1 MAKFTNTF
9 PALTIGLDLGDEW
22 AHFCGLDASKNKVLE
37 GRVAMTDKALRK
49 QFPKS
54 RPARIALEAGA
65 QSAWVYR
72 LLKALGHEVIVA
84 QPRKL
89 RLIYCNDKK
98 CDRVDAQQLATFAR
112 MDPTVLHPIELRD
125 LKTQA
130 DLATVQARHVLVAT
144 RTKHINH
151 VRGVCK
157 SFGVRLPSCSTESFH
172 RKVEKLIPPSLQEAL
187 NPMLQML
194 GHLTESIA
202 GYDNVMETHCKVK
215 YREATGAMQQV
226 AGIGPVVSL
235 SFALKVGDRDRF
247 KKSRLV
253 GAWVGLRPRL
263 DQSGETNRQLGITK
277 AGDAAL
283 RRLLIQAAH
292 YNLGPFGPDS
302 DLRRWGLKIAER
314 GGARAKKIAVV
325 AVARK
330 LAVLMHRLWITGEE
344 YEPLRQAKRRAA
356 REVAQA

>member
-1 MAKFTNTF
+1 MTQSTSTV

-22 AHFCGLDASKNKVLE
+22 AHFCGLDASKKKVLE

-65 QSAWVYR
+65 QSAWVCR
-72 LLKALGHEVIVA
+72 LLKALRHEVIVA

-98 CDRVDAQQLATFAR
+98 CDRIDAEQLATFAR
-112 MDPTVLHPIELRD
+112 LDPTVLHPIEHRD

-130 DLATVQARHVLVAT
+130 DLATVEARALVVAT

-194 GHLTESIA
+194 GQLTESIA
-202 GYDNVMETHCKVK
+202 GYDDAIATLCKKK
-215 YREATGAMQQV
+215 YRKATGAMQQV
-226 AGIGPVVSL
+226 AGVGPVVSL
-235 SFALKVGDRDRF
+235 TFALKVGDEHRF
-247 KKSRLV
+247 KKSRLL

-263 DQSGETNRQLGITK
+263 DQSGKTNRQLGITR

-292 YNLGPFGPDS
+292 YTLGPFGPDS
-302 DLRRWGLKIAER
+302 DLRTWGLKLA
-314 GGARAKKIAVV
+314 GQGNPRAKKTAVV

-330 LAVLMHRLWITGEE
+330 LAVLMHRLWITGEV
-344 YEPLRQAKRRAA
+344 YEPLRQTARRAA
-356 REVAQA
+356 RQLAPA

>member
-1 MAKFTNTF
+1 MAKSTSTF

-22 AHFCGLDASKNKVLE
+22 AHFCGLDASKKKVLE

-54 RPARIALEAGA
+54 VRARIALEAGA
-65 QSAWVYR
+65 QSAWVCR

-89 RLIYCNDKK
+89 RLIYQNDKK
-98 CDRVDAQQLATFAR
+98 CDRVDAEQLATFAR
-112 MDPTVLHPIELRD
+112 LDPTVLHPIEHRD
-125 LKTQA
+125 VKTQA
-130 DLATVQARHVLVAT
+130 DLATVEARAHLVAT
-144 RTKHINH
+144 RTKDINH

-157 SFGVRLPSCSTESFH
+157 SFGVRLPSCSSDSFH
-172 RKVEKLIPPSLQEAL
+172 HKVEKLIPPSLQEAL

-194 GHLTESIA
+194 GQLTKSIA
-202 GYDNVMETHCKVK
+202 GYDDVIETYCKKK
-215 YREATGAMQQV
+215 YRQATGAMQQIPGV
-226 AGIGPVVSL
+226 GPVVSL
-235 SFALKVGDRDRF
+235 TFALKVGDEHRF
-247 KKSRLV
+247 KKSRLL

-292 YNLGPFGPDS
+292 YTLGPFGPDS
-302 DLRRWGLKIAER
+302 DLRTWGLKLA
-314 GGARAKKIAVV
+314 GQGNARAKKIAVV

-330 LAVLMHRLWITGEE
+330 LAVLMHRLWVTGEE
-344 YEPLRQAKRRAA
+344 YEPLRQAERRAA
-356 REVAQA
+356 RVVARA